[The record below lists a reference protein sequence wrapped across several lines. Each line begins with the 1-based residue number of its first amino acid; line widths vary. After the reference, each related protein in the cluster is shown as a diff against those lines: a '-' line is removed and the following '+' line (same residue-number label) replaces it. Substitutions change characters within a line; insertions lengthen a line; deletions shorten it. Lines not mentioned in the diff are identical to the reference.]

1 MSIATKPELT
11 EALAMRFAS
20 DLFFRALLEAPEP
33 VKASEA
39 VRLVNRD
46 DVDLRL
52 ARVIL
57 ASFPERFVLL
67 ERKWAPATRMAD
79 PTRPTQRNL
88 TDVLQ
93 AAGVPL
99 SVECLAR
106 ELGAIYRRPPEIY
119 EPILQRLLSNRTL
132 YFQAPDGRF
141 GLTIWLLITT
151 GPSDEDVRFDNY
163 IKPADVE
170 PYEDAAAGILPDDT
184 PSIVEF
190 LNEVQAPVP
199 NNILQYLAWRKDPRH
214 FDAARFYNSL
224 LQDGRAVCLYG
235 GVWIGPDAAA
245 TLAGFFPTIA
255 EREVDEYGEAAKAE
269 AQQPLVISEEE
280 LGQLVAAVLKNP
292 STTRA
297 SRLLE
302 DLFEVSPGDPTY
314 EGDLA
319 TVLEALRQSEQVV
332 WLGSDRFLPQ
342 GAIHEYIYTVPEI
355 LRFPSVHYTD
365 QEGNDVDLLLE
376 DEGLDGG
383 LQRDIM
389 NPLAQDVLDEE
400 PVPEPEPN
408 PPATARCVLKFHH
421 KEIGT
426 LPLSMLAP
434 GFFPTEPKILQV
446 EVVLPNGHKVE
457 AWVNNE
463 TRLLYGLL
471 DWYNTLPVDSGAV
484 FYLERQAPDQYVI
497 TYGEETEPSMFISR
511 NRVNDLLEL
520 GRNAEMEQLPT
531 FDILRQIM
539 EHYRKGIE
547 FLTLLTEVNIARRTT
562 RRMVASLLSEYHCFF
577 QRGGAWVYDARKLSQ
592 GFDRSKRKYLKK

>member
-1 MSIATKPELT
+1 
-11 EALAMRFAS
+11 MRFAA
-20 DLFFRALLEAPEP
+20 DLLYRALLEAPEP

-39 VRLVNRD
+39 VRLVQRE

-57 ASFPERFVLL
+57 ASFPQRFALV
-67 ERKWAPATRMAD
+67 ERKWVPATRMAD
-79 PTRPTQRNL
+79 PTRPTERNL
-88 TDVLQ
+88 TEVLE

-99 SVECLAR
+99 SVKCLAQ
-106 ELGAIYRRPPEIY
+106 ELAAIYKRPAEVY
-119 EPILQRLLSNRTL
+119 EPILARLLENLDT
-132 YFQAPDGRF
+132 YFRLPGGRY
-141 GLTIWLLITT
+141 GLAKWLLITT

-163 IKPADVE
+163 IKPADLE
-170 PYEDAAAGILPDDT
+170 PFEAAAGRLDPEDVS
-184 PSIVEF
+184 SIVAF
-190 LNEVQAPVP
+190 LDEVQAPVP
-199 NNILQYLAWRKDPRH
+199 NRILQYLVWRQDPKR
-214 FDAARFYNSL
+214 FDPARFYTAL
-224 LQDGRAVCLYG
+224 FEDGRAVCLSG
-235 GVWIGPDAAA
+235 SLWIGPAAA
-245 TLAGFFPTIA
+245 SALASFFPAIA
-255 EREVDEYGEAAKAE
+255 EREVDEFGEAAKAE
-269 AQQPLVISEEE
+269 AQQPLVISDTE
-280 LGQLVAAVLKNP
+280 LAQLVDAVLRNP

-297 SRLLE
+297 ANLLE

-314 EGDLA
+314 EADLA
-319 TVLEALRQSEQVV
+319 TVLQALRGSDQVI
-332 WLGSDRFLPQ
+332 WLGADRFLPQ

-355 LRFPSVHYTD
+355 LRFPSVHYVD
-365 QEGNDVDLLLE
+365 QEGNEVDLLLE

-383 LQRDIM
+383 LQREIL

-400 PVPEPEPN
+400 PVYEPDPN

-434 GFFPTEPKILQV
+434 GFFPVEPRILQV
-446 EVVLPNGHKVE
+446 EVVTPNGHRVE
-457 AWVNNE
+457 AWVNND

-484 FYLERQAPDQYVI
+484 FYLERRTPDQYVI

-520 GRNAEMEQLPT
+520 GRTAEMEQLPT

-547 FLTLLTEVNIARRTT
+547 YLTLLTEVNIARRTT

>member
-20 DLFFRALLEAPEP
+20 DLFFRALLEVAEP

-39 VRLVNRD
+39 VRLVQRD

-57 ASFPERFVLL
+57 ASFPQRFTLV
-67 ERKWAPATRMAD
+67 ERKWAPAIRMAD
-79 PTRPTQRNL
+79 PTRPTERNL
-88 TDVLQ
+88 SDVLD

-106 ELGAIYRRPPEIY
+106 ELGAIYKRPAEIY
-119 EPILQRLLSNRTL
+119 EPILNRLLANSDL
-132 YFQAPDGRF
+132 YFPVPGRRF
-141 GLTIWLLITT
+141 GLAKWLLITT

-163 IKPADVE
+163 IKPSDLT
-170 PYEDAAAGILPDDT
+170 PYEAASQGMDPEDVSSVVA
-184 PSIVEF
+184 F
-190 LNEVQAPVP
+190 LDEVRAPVP
-199 NNILQYLAWRKDPRH
+199 NRILQYLAWRVNPRR
-214 FDAARFYNSL
+214 FNPARFFTAL
-224 LQDGRAVCLYG
+224 LEDGRSVCLSDG
-235 GVWIGPDAAA
+235 MWIGPAAA
-245 TLAGFFPTIA
+245 SALASFFPAIA
-255 EREVDEYGEAAKAE
+255 EHEVDEFGEAAKAE
-269 AQQPLVISEEE
+269 AQQPLVISDAD
-280 LGQLVAAVLKNP
+280 LAQLVDAVLKNP
-292 STTRA
+292 TTTRA

-314 EGDLA
+314 EGDLQ
-319 TVLEALRQSEQVV
+319 TVVRALQASDQVI

-355 LRFPSVHYTD
+355 LRFPTVHYTD
-365 QEGNDVDLLLE
+365 QEGNEVDLLLE

-383 LQRDIM
+383 LQREIM

-400 PVPEPEPN
+400 PAYEPDPN

-434 GFFPTEPKILQV
+434 GFFPVEPKILQV
-446 EVVLPNGHKVE
+446 QVVLPNGHRVE
-457 AWVNNE
+457 AWVNND

-520 GRNAEMEQLPT
+520 GRNAEVEQLPT

-547 FLTLLTEVNIARRTT
+547 YLTLLTEVNIARRTT